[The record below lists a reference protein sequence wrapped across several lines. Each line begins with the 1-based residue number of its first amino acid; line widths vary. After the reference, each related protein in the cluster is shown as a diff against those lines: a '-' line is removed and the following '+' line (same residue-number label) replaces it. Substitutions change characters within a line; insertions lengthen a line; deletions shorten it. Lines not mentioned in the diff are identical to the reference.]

1 MRTTDLAL
9 LLAVGISVAGYLL
22 VALVNALLRW
32 RDLIGPSDDDASPA
46 GALLRIALF
55 AWALPGIVLGP
66 AVSALLPD
74 VTPPDPLVAIAFMAT
89 IGIAVGALPLGLTLL
104 GRVKTYE
111 SIVAR
116 LR

>member
-9 LLAVGISVAGYLL
+9 LLAIGLSLAGYLL
-22 VALVNALLRW
+22 VALVNAVLRS
-32 RDLIGPSDDDASPA
+32 RDLIGPADDDAAPS
-46 GALLRIALF
+46 GALFRIALF
-55 AWALPGIVLGP
+55 AWVLPGLALGP
-66 AVSALLPD
+66 AVGALLPD
-74 VTPPDPLVAIAFMAT
+74 VTPPDPLVAVAFMAT
-89 IGIAVGALPLGLTLL
+89 IGIAVGALPLGLTLI